1 MLALSPLGL
10 RRMDIDDNG
19 EDGGMQE
26 DRPISA
32 LAPRVGGQEE
42 SEVEVSASPAF
53 QCLEELFNAGKITGT
68 RMAELKVKYTE
79 VHDMLKTIRESETT
93 LLQDAKDFANVLDKQ
108 RQEISKA
115 DHFPENIDSEVGKLR
130 QDLLKRHNELH
141 QIEERDFLLQYKL
154 ESLREELHLLQ
165 RDYERTPKLE
175 EIEQK
180 KSELKSQNETLK
192 KENAQRQLELKN
204 LKEDIEAKH
213 WQNSVEQK
221 EVDALVLRQEA
232 LKTDMVQ
239 VHGIPT
245 QIAKEIDKS
254 NKTLL
259 EYKKKME
266 ALDEENQTVLAEM
279 KVIEAKKVKIKEEK
293 KEVED
298 ELDVQRHA
306 LEGKERELEKLMKD
320 FDFEKDREAVL
331 LGDRAALDLSLRHS
345 QLEKK
350 TIHDTLTRKQR
361 EKDRDLRQ
369 LKKLEQQLKVVTDA
383 LQHTE
388 VIYDKAKSMVDIF
401 PKDDSTSLEKRKQ
414 LQAEV
419 DEAKR
424 RLGQQNSLTSVEQVK
439 VDDCVHEEELL
450 IKQQEDLRQD
460 VVELTRLAQIKAD
473 EREQKARDYM
483 RAEQR
488 HAKAVNELRAKELSI
503 TDHKKKN
510 TEVQLRLQ
518 ESAKLYD
525 IIKNERNKCVNQI
538 QASTQKAA
546 EMREKIKILA
556 NEIEILRTTVGNL
569 ERNLQKARLKHMNSL
584 VLRDSLRNERAKAL
598 TLESELAEKRE
609 QLKAQI
615 SKLNTLNNQAEE
627 QMVQLRKRYEIA
639 VQHRNDRGVQL
650 VEREE
655 EVCIFYEKSNVQD
668 IMISNGD
675 VAVRALEEEIR
686 FLRMQLTEEY
696 RLIEL
701 ARKERPNRLHY
712 SDELVTLQI
721 QLAQCQ
727 DRMRDLEKKL
737 EDPEHPNRV
746 RLLKGKDP
754 SPTELHKK
762 MEELEIR
769 LAQKEE
775 YLLDKDLVFDQ
786 ASRLADRVQKKVD
799 AGQED
804 SLTLSK
810 KVNSLPRKIKDATR
824 KMMALVSELAM
835 QQANTLQLQQ
845 TIKERESELEQ
856 CYRRMEQGEPPS
868 DEIEREWKKMLR
880 TDEQKLQELAQAE
893 TYPHEQK
900 QYELANG
907 LVTTAEPRP
916 NAYIPDDEGEL
927 PIPRPYG
934 SLAPFKPTEPGS
946 SMRHTRKPVIKP
958 IEI

>member
-1 MLALSPLGL
+1 ME
-10 RRMDIDDNG
+10 IDDG
-19 EDGGMQE
+19 EEGLD

-53 QCLEELFNAGKITGT
+53 QCLDELFNAGKITGT
-68 RMAELKVKYTE
+68 RMAELKVKYSE
-79 VHDMLKTIRESETT
+79 IHDMLKDKRESETR
-93 LLQDAKDFANVLDKQ
+93 LLNEAKDFTNVLDKQ
-108 RQEISKA
+108 RQEIAKA

-154 ESLREELHLLQ
+154 ESLQEELHLLK

-180 KSELKSQNETLK
+180 KGELRTQNDVLR

-204 LKEDIEAKH
+204 LKEDLESKH
-213 WQNSVEQK
+213 WQNSVDSKDLERSIAEQENVK
-221 EVDALVLRQEA
+221 NNLVQI
-232 LKTDMVQ
+232 
-239 VHGIPT
+239 HGIPT

-254 NKTLL
+254 NKILQEQAKKFAIL
-259 EYKKKME
+259 E
-266 ALDEENQTVLAEM
+266 DDNQVVVAEM
-279 KVIEAKKVKIKEEK
+279 KIIEGKKLRIKEEK

-298 ELDVQRHA
+298 ELDRQRQI
-306 LEGKERELEKLMKD
+306 LEGKEREYDKLMKD
-320 FDFEKDREAVL
+320 FDFEKEREAVS
-331 LGDRAALDLSLRHS
+331 LGDRATLDLHLRHA

-350 TIHDTLTRKQR
+350 TMHDTLTRKQR

-369 LKKLEQQLKVVTDA
+369 LKKLEQQLKVVNDA

-388 VIYDKAKSMVDIF
+388 LIWEKAKSMVDMF
-401 PKDDSTSLEKRKQ
+401 PRDDGSSLEKRKQ
-414 LQAEV
+414 LQSEV
-419 DEAKR
+419 DEIKR
-424 RLGQQNSLTSVEQVK
+424 KLGQQNALTSVEQVK
-439 VDDCVHEEELL
+439 VDDCALEEEQL
-450 IKQQEDLRQD
+450 IKRQEELRAE

-488 HAKAVNELRAKELSI
+488 SIKAINELKSKDLSI

-510 TEVQLRLQ
+510 TEVQVRLQ

-546 EMREKIKILA
+546 EMREKIKILS
-556 NEIEILRTTVGNL
+556 NEIEILRTTVSNL

-584 VLRDSLRNERAKAL
+584 VLRDSLRNERSKAL
-598 TLESELAEKRE
+598 VLESELAEKRE

-655 EVCIFYEKSNVQD
+655 EVCIFYEKSNIQD

-701 ARKERPNRLHY
+701 ARKNQPNRLHL
-712 SDELVTLQI
+712 SDELITLQI

-727 DRMRDLEKKL
+727 DRMRGLEKKL
-737 EDPEHPNRV
+737 EDPEQPNRV
-746 RLLKGKDP
+746 RLLGGKDP
-754 SPTELHKK
+754 TPTELHKK

-775 YLLDKDLVFDQ
+775 TLLDKDLIFDQ
-786 ASRLADRVQKKVD
+786 ASRLANRVQKKVD

-810 KVNSLPRKIKDATR
+810 KVNDCPRKIKDVTR

-835 QQANTLQLQQ
+835 QQANALHLQQ
-845 TIKERESELEQ
+845 NIKEKESELEQ
-856 CYRRMEQGEPPS
+856 CYRRLEQGEPPS
-868 DEIEREWKKMLR
+868 EEIEHEWTKMLL
-880 TDEQKLQELAQAE
+880 TDEQKLQQLAEAGMQPN
-893 TYPHEQK
+893 YEQK
-900 QYELANG
+900 QYELSGG
-907 LVTTAEPRP
+907 LTTTAEPRP

-934 SLAPFKPTEPGS
+934 ALAPFKPTEPGS
-946 SMRHTRKPVIKP
+946 SMRHIRKPVIKP

>member
-1 MLALSPLGL
+1 ME
-10 RRMDIDDNG
+10 IDEN
-19 EDGGMQE
+19 EDGLDE
-26 DRPISA
+26 RPISA

-53 QCLEELFNAGKITGT
+53 QCLDELFNAGKITGT
-68 RMAELKVKYTE
+68 RMAELKVKYSE
-79 VHDMLKTIRESETT
+79 IHDMLKEKRESETR
-93 LLQDAKDFANVLDKQ
+93 LLNDAKDFTNTLDKQ
-108 RQEISKA
+108 RQEIAKA

-154 ESLREELHLLQ
+154 ESLQEELHLLK

-180 KSELKSQNETLK
+180 KSELRTQNDVLR

-204 LKEDIEAKH
+204 LKEDLEGKH
-213 WQNSVEQK
+213 WQNIIDSKELDRLIAEQENVK
-221 EVDALVLRQEA
+221 NNLVQI
-232 LKTDMVQ
+232 
-239 VHGIPT
+239 HGIPT

-254 NKTLL
+254 NKILQ
-259 EYKKKME
+259 EQAKKFSV
-266 ALDEENQTVLAEM
+266 LDEDNQVVVAEM
-279 KVIEAKKVKIKEEK
+279 KVIEGKKLKIKEEK

-298 ELDVQRHA
+298 ELDRQRQI
-306 LEGKERELEKLMKD
+306 LEGKEREYDKLMKD
-320 FDFEKDREAVL
+320 FDFEKEREAVS
-331 LGDRAALDLSLRHS
+331 LGDRATLDLHLRHA

-350 TIHDTLTRKQR
+350 TMHDTLTRKQR

-369 LKKLEQQLKVVTDA
+369 LKKLEQQLKVVNDA

-388 VIYDKAKSMVDIF
+388 VIWEKAKSMVDMF
-401 PKDDSTSLEKRKQ
+401 PKDDGSSLDKRKQ
-414 LQAEV
+414 LQTEV
-419 DEAKR
+419 DEIKR
-424 RLGQQNSLTSVEQVK
+424 KLGQQNALTSVEQVK
-439 VDDCVHEEELL
+439 VDDCALEEEQL
-450 IKQQEDLRQD
+450 IKRQEELRAE
-460 VVELTRLAQIKAD
+460 VVDLTRLAQIKAD
-473 EREQKARDYM
+473 EREQKARDFM

-488 HAKAVNELRAKELSI
+488 FIKAVNELKSKDLSI

-510 TEVQLRLQ
+510 TEVQVRLQ

-546 EMREKIKILA
+546 EMREKIKILS
-556 NEIEILRTTVGNL
+556 NEIEILRTTVSNL

-584 VLRDSLRNERAKAL
+584 VLRDSLRNERSKAL

-655 EVCIFYEKSNVQD
+655 EVCIFYEKSNIQD

-686 FLRMQLTEEY
+686 FLKMQLTEEY

-701 ARKERPNRLHY
+701 VRKNRPNRLHL
-712 SDELVTLQI
+712 SDELITLQI

-727 DRMRDLEKKL
+727 DRMRGLEKKL
-737 EDPEHPNRV
+737 EDPEQPNRV
-746 RLLKGKDP
+746 RLLGGKDP
-754 SPTELHKK
+754 TPTELHKK

-775 YLLDKDLVFDQ
+775 TLLDKDLIFDQ
-786 ASRLADRVQKKVD
+786 ASRLADRVQKKVN

-810 KVNSLPRKIKDATR
+810 KVNDCPRKIKDATR

-835 QQANTLQLQQ
+835 QQANALHLQQ
-845 TIKERESELEQ
+845 KIKERESEVEQ
-856 CYRRMEQGEPPS
+856 CYRRLEQGEPPS
-868 DEIEREWKKMLR
+868 DEIEHEWRKMLL
-880 TDEQKLQELAQAE
+880 TDEQKLQQMVEAGMQPA
-893 TYPHEQK
+893 YEQK
-900 QYELANG
+900 QYELSSG
-907 LVTTAEPRP
+907 LTTTAEPRP

-934 SLAPFKPTEPGS
+934 ALAPFKPTEPGS
-946 SMRHTRKPVIKP
+946 SMRHTRKPIIKP